1 MEMAEAESRF
11 SLQERDGI
19 KWIEAQVAGSL
30 ARFTLAF
37 DTAGSPV
44 DLDSAAQ
51 PANHPS
57 RLRVARALGLDPGRT
72 LIVRQVHGGRLVEA
86 GVGRPRSSDPFIGT
100 GPPSNEADGLV
111 VRGGGETIAVQ
122 IADCLPV
129 AIVGPGGRAILH
141 CGWRGLG
148 TEMLDRA
155 AAMVEGTDA
164 VIGPAIGPC
173 CYEVGPEVAEA
184 LGVERSPAGTVD
196 LRAVAR
202 SRLREAGVSGVFETD
217 LCTCCEDQRF
227 FSHRRQGGEAGRQM
241 AFLSEER

>member
-1 MEMAEAESRF
+1 MAEAESRF

-19 KWIEAQVAGSL
+19 QWIEAQVAGSL

-57 RLRVARALGLDPGRT
+57 RLRVAPG
-72 LIVRQVHGGRLVEA
+72 
-86 GVGRPRSSDPFIGT
+86 SSDPFIGT

-122 IADCLPV
+122 TADCLPV

-155 AAMVEGTDA
+155 AAMVEGTEA

-217 LCTCCEDQRF
+217 LCT
-227 FSHRRQGGEAGRQM
+227 
-241 AFLSEER
+241 